1 MPAALGRR
9 FTYVSLLLLGGAGTT
24 PAQSVGTEPLRK
36 TDLVRLL
43 SVGTLGPG
51 ELAALVRRTCV
62 SFAPTSRDRADL
74 TALGADSGVLREI
87 DECARR
93 GALVRAAPRP
103 AAVRPRPPAP
113 PVRRPRADRVNRVA
127 AAPTRAVRDEPR
139 VVPRLPLSAALTGFV
154 QGGGQR
160 GSVGTRPRV
169 PVVFQVRDTSGAP
182 VGGEAVT
189 FRVTNGQLGASRAV
203 TDSTGSV
210 KVDLTLGP
218 KAGLTIVTAT
228 VRAMEREAT
237 LYGQPGAATRLLLRC
252 GDTPVEGRISLTTS
266 IPVVFHVVGQDA
278 FGNAVPVSQ
287 VEAAT
292 GDKSVLRVVFVGW
305 DSLGGV
311 VRGTPGQPG
320 STSLVIVSSGQR
332 EDFTAVVWQTRHSG
346 AACP

>member
-1 MPAALGRR
+1 
-9 FTYVSLLLLGGAGTT
+9 
-24 PAQSVGTEPLRK
+24 
-36 TDLVRLL
+36 
-43 SVGTLGPG
+43 
-51 ELAALVRRTCV
+51 
-62 SFAPTSRDRADL
+62 
-74 TALGADSGVLREI
+74 
-87 DECARR
+87 
-93 GALVRAAPRP
+93 
-103 AAVRPRPPAP
+103 
-113 PVRRPRADRVNRVA
+113 
-127 AAPTRAVRDEPR
+127 
-139 VVPRLPLSAALTGFV
+139 
-154 QGGGQR
+154 
-160 GSVGTRPRV
+160 
-169 PVVFQVRDTSGAP
+169 

>member
-9 FTYVSLLLLGGAGTT
+9 FTYVSLLLLGGVGTM
-24 PAQSVGTEPLRK
+24 PAQSVGAEPLRK

-74 TALGADSGVLREI
+74 AALGADSAVLREI
-87 DECARR
+87 DQCARR
-93 GALVRAAPRP
+93 GALVRAGPRA
-103 AAVRPRPPAP
+103 AAVRPRAP
-113 PVRRPRADRVNRVA
+113 PVRRPQADTVKRVA
-127 AAPTRAVRDEPR
+127 AAPAGAVRGEPR
-139 VVPRLPLSAALTGFV
+139 GVPRLPLSAARTGFV
-154 QGGGQR
+154 LGGGQR
-160 GSVGTRPRV
+160 GSVGTRPMV

-182 VGGEAVT
+182 VVGEAVT
-189 FRVTNGQLGASRAV
+189 LSVTNGQLGAPRAV
-203 TDSTGSV
+203 TDSAGSV
-210 KVDLTLGP
+210 RVDLTLGP
-218 KAGLTIVTAT
+218 KAGLTIVRAT

-237 LYGQPGAATRLLLRC
+237 LYAQPGAPARLLLRC
-252 GDTPVEGRISLTTS
+252 GDTLVEGRISLTTHV
-266 IPVVFHVVGQDA
+266 PAVFHVAGQDA

-287 VEAAT
+287 VGAAT
-292 GDKSVLRVVFVGW
+292 GDKTVLRVALAGG

-311 VRGTPGQPG
+311 VRVTPGQPG